1 MSIDSDDAALPGYG
15 AADVVVVIDDSG
27 DDDDDKPVRRDQAK
41 AGMPAVKRARPNAP
55 KSSWIHDHTSIIND
69 RRICGVAPCKLSW
82 STKTTTGVI
91 AKHLEQ
97 HHRLTAQSKERAAD
111 QSSTQT
117 VLTQFA
123 SISKSRSCR
132 LDSAVAEYVVES
144 TLPHTHTESKPFKS
158 LMNVSVPGYVTK
170 SSRTTKRCILK
181 MYVVLKYM
189 MIALFKSFEA
199 KVSCTYDGWS
209 NTMLKGF
216 YSVTVHWVH
225 VATGDLVETLLDFF
239 YILPGEGCGLRCAEA
254 IFNLLC
260 AFGLGDRILV
270 TVSDNG
276 SDAVNAGV
284 HLSSMLRTRF
294 SHDVL
299 PDDHRV
305 RCFTHS
311 FQLGINAAI
320 RVIQPSVAMLRKS
333 IAMLRSGKAR
343 RAAFRRFAVA
353 AYERTMEPP
362 CLDVVTRWGSTNNM
376 LASALKCRQ
385 AITMTVGFEEI
396 AKDFVDA
403 GIDLSDEKIWSQT
416 KSLVNEVCLAT
427 MLPYQQHFNSRPA
440 RIAQFLDPRIPKPL
454 AERNVALTTIN
465 FLMATTYSAAVD
477 AEAARAALRVRAGD
491 QWHSNSDS
499 SALTGVAMLL
509 RARRQR

>member
-1 MSIDSDDAALPGYG
+1 MSIDPDDAARLGDG
-15 AADVVVVIDDSG
+15 VADIVIVIDES
-27 DDDDDKPVRRDQAK
+27 DDDDDKSVRRHQAE
-41 AGMPAVKRARPNAP
+41 ADMPAVKRPWPNSP
-55 KSSWIHDHTSIIND
+55 KSSWIHNHTSIIND
-69 RRICGVAPCKLSW
+69 RRFCGVAPCKLSW

-91 AKHLEQ
+91 AKHLEL
-97 HHRLTAQSKERAAD
+97 HHRLSAQSKERDAD

-117 VLTQFA
+117 VMTQFA

-132 LDSAVAEYVVES
+132 LDSAVVEYVVES
-144 TLPHTHTESKPFKS
+144 TLSHTHTELKPFKS
-158 LMNVSVPGYVTK
+158 LMEVSVPGYVTK

-199 KVSCTYDGWS
+199 KVSATYDGWS
-209 NTMLKGF
+209 NTLLKGF

-225 VATGDLVETLLDFF
+225 VVTGELVETLLDFF

-276 SDAVNAGV
+276 SDAFNAGL

-294 SHDVL
+294 GRDVL
-299 PDDHRV
+299 PDDHHV

-320 RVIQPSVAMLRKS
+320 KVIQPSVAMLRKS

-362 CLDVVTRWGSTNNM
+362 CLDVVTQWGSTNKM

-385 AITMTVGFEEI
+385 AMTMTVGFEEI
-396 AKDFVDA
+396 AKDFVDV
-403 GIDLSDEKIWSQT
+403 GIDLSDEKIWPQS
-416 KSLVNEVCLAT
+416 KSLVKWLKLPTKISSCMDGAKYCTSSTAQIASDAAVYHCNQSLSSDDPVVRECSEVCLAI
-427 MLPYQQHFNSRPA
+427 MMPYQQHFNSRPA
-440 RIAQFLDPRIPKPL
+440 CIAQFLDPRIPKPL
-454 AERNVALTTIN
+454 AER
-465 FLMATTYSAAVD
+465 D
-477 AEAARAALRVRAGD
+477 AAL
-491 QWHSNSDS
+491 
-499 SALTGVAMLL
+499 
-509 RARRQR
+509 